1 MRLLTTKRFGRDLK
15 RAKKR
20 GKDLG
25 RLWAVVGRLLR
36 GQALDLR
43 HRRHRLSGA
52 WSGSWECHIEPDWLL
67 IWIQDDD
74 ALVLVR
80 TGTHSDLFA

>member
-25 RLWAVVGRLLR
+25 RLWAVVDRLLD
-36 GQALDLR
+36 GQPLDPR
-43 HRRHRLSGA
+43 HRQHRLSGA
-52 WSGSWECHIEPDWLL
+52 WSGSWECPIEPDWLL
-67 IWIQDDD
+67 IVS
-74 ALVLVR
+74 AGSRARTVR
-80 TGTHSDLFA
+80 GILENR